1 MLATDVPA
9 WAAEVVSSNT
19 VGYQKITLTA
29 GNYTLVSPTFEPV
42 GGGEKRIK
50 EIFAEDSFV
59 AADNAGDADYIDLW
73 EGGGYSRTYFFSSD
87 AGDAWSDAQDGFDE
101 TDDTIPAGLGFW
113 LYSQAASDKTVTLA
127 GQVPTNSIVVDIEG
141 DNYTLLG
148 NPFAAPLPI
157 KSIVAAEGAF
167 TSADNAGDADFIDLW
182 EDGGYSRTYF
192 FSSDAGDA
200 WSDAQDGFDETDDT
214 IPAGLGFWFY
224 HHGSPM
230 KVTLPVP
237 YSL

>member
-1 MLATDVPA
+1 M
-9 WAAEVVSSNT
+9 VSSNT

-113 LYSQAASDKTVTLA
+113 
-127 GQVPTNSIVVDIEG
+127 
-141 DNYTLLG
+141 
-148 NPFAAPLPI
+148 
-157 KSIVAAEGAF
+157 
-167 TSADNAGDADFIDLW
+167 
-182 EDGGYSRTYF
+182 
-192 FSSDAGDA
+192 
-200 WSDAQDGFDETDDT
+200 
-214 IPAGLGFWFY
+214 FY